1 MLLGKG
7 AFVAWHDIA
16 AGREADYDRWH
27 SQEHMLERVGID
39 GFRRGRRYVA
49 TGDGPRYLVM
59 YEVADIGVLNSAAY
73 LERLNNPSAWTREIM
88 PSVQGMNRTLCA
100 VEASAGSGIGHA
112 LLCLRLAP
120 REDSPREDSVGPLK
134 SRLRA
139 ETARL
144 ADIPGLVAA
153 HFLIADKAA
162 SGSPTRES
170 QLRGAPDAIADWVLL
185 VEGYSTTSLR
195 ALGDGAL
202 SPETLER
209 DGAETGVTAHHYQ
222 LAHLVSR
229 EDTTASES

>member
-16 AGREADYDRWH
+16 PGREADYDRWH

-49 TGDGPRYLVM
+49 AGDGPRYLVI
-59 YEVADIGVLNSAAY
+59 YEVADIGVLSSAAY
-73 LERLNNPSAWTREIM
+73 LERLDNPSAWTREIM

-120 REDSPREDSVGPLK
+120 RQDNVERLK

-144 ADIPGLVAA
+144 ADEPGLVAA

-162 SGSPTRES
+162 SGSPTLES
-170 QLRGAPDAIADWVLL
+170 RLRGAPDDIADWVLL

-195 ALGDGAL
+195 ALVDGAL

-209 DGAETGVTAHHYQ
+209 GGAETGVTAHHYQ

-229 EDTTASES
+229 EDATASAS